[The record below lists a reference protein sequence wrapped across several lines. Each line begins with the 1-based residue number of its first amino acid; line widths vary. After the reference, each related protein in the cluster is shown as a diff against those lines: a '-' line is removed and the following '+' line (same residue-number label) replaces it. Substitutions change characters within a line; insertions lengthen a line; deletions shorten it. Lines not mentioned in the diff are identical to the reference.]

1 MDAYVS
7 VLTVE
12 CTHSTGGSKSNEKK
26 IIMTFSVSNSHL
38 SLVRTIKQKIVKQN
52 SDKIYCFYRHKL
64 IILFLFVKQQKGG
77 GAWNYYFIIIN

>member
-1 MDAYVS
+1 MS

-38 SLVRTIKQKIVKQN
+38 SLVRTIKQKNVKQN
-52 SDKIYCFYRHKL
+52 SDKIYCLYGHIL
-64 IILFLFVKQQKGG
+64 IVKQQKGG
-77 GAWNYYFIIIN
+77 GAWSYYFIIIN

>member
-12 CTHSTGGSKSNEKK
+12 CTHNTGGSKSNEKK

-52 SDKIYCFYRHKL
+52 SDNIY
-64 IILFLFVKQQKGG
+64 
-77 GAWNYYFIIIN
+77 